1 MNIDYHQVVATF
13 NSEFKPTGYTCDLT
27 SPITRTDCQECPF
40 YSTIRHN
47 PCGVDIDHKHAALP
61 SFLDFLAEHYPEH
74 LI

>member
-1 MNIDYHQVVATF
+1 MSDNYHKAVTTF
-13 NSEFKPTGYTCDLT
+13 NAEFRPTGVTCDLT
-27 SPITRTDCQECPF
+27 PPIARNNCLGCTF

-47 PCGVDIDHKHAALP
+47 PCGIDIDHKHAALP